1 MPSVSHVNSI
11 MSPQSTQGGPLMSP
25 NQYGS
30 NDPVHD
36 LPPEL
41 LQAGWRKF
49 WSKRENRPYFF
60 NKITNESLWEMP
72 RLGHVRHFLIFENSA
87 MLQFYAHMFKSFHF
101 IIIEYVKMLLQW
113 INYFNL

>member
-1 MPSVSHVNSI
+1 MVLLIILSGVSSPILRRHNSAPSEMPSVSHVNSTS
-11 MSPQSTQGGPLMSP
+11 SPQSAQGVLMSP

-30 NDPVHD
+30 SDPVHD

-60 NKITNESLWEMP
+60 NKVTNESLWEMP
-72 RLGHVRHFLIFENSA
+72 ILGHVNT
-87 MLQFYAHMFKSFHF
+87 
-101 IIIEYVKMLLQW
+101 LLFS
-113 INYFNL
+113 Y

>member
-1 MPSVSHVNSI
+1 MPNILHINLASSPHSSHSAN
-11 MSPQSTQGGPLMSP
+11 MSS
-25 NQYGS
+25 NQYDN

-60 NKITNESLWEMP
+60 NLVTNESLWEMP
-72 RLGHVRHFLIFENSA
+72 ILSPVSRLFS
-87 MLQFYAHMFKSFHF
+87 
-101 IIIEYVKMLLQW
+101 
-113 INYFNL
+113 